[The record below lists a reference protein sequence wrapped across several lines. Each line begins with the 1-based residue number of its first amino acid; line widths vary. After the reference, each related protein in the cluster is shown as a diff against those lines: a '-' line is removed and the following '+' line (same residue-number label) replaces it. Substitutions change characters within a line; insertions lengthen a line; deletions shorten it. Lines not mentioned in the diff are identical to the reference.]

1 MARGRPRGN
10 GKLPAL
16 HACLPA
22 APVDDGPTSESMRLP
37 TILLRAAAAL
47 LLFAAGAC
55 TPPREAPDRLVIW
68 HQKTG
73 AERAFFEEAVAAYNK
88 KHPEERVVA
97 LYREGEELRNSFI
110 IAAVAGQGPDLVFGP
125 SDNVAV
131 FAGTRVIR
139 PWDAV
144 VGPEFLDGFTGDG
157 IVRWEGQ
164 PWMVADQIGNQLML
178 VYDRQTVGRAPET
191 LDELIELGR
200 RLTLRRGEQVER
212 YALTWNYAEP
222 YFFIPFLTGFGGWIM
237 DEAGRP
243 TLDTPEMRAALQFVL
258 DLRDKHGVIPRYED
272 YNTANLMFLRKRAAM
287 IINGPWAWSDY
298 GVPERSMLALLPV
311 NTATGLRCRPVIAAK
326 GYCLNI
332 NTPPEKFALVRRVL
346 RFFTGEDIQLA
357 MAQRLFTTPTLH
369 RALESPAFR
378 GNTVLQM
385 ALEQSK
391 NAVPMPID
399 VNLRYIWDGIRGPY
413 RRVFTGDLTPDEAAR
428 QMQRE
433 AERRIRE
440 GLP

>member
-1 MARGRPRGN
+1 
-10 GKLPAL
+10 
-16 HACLPA
+16 
-22 APVDDGPTSESMRLP
+22 MRLP
-37 TILLRAAAAL
+37 TILQRAATAAL
-47 LLFAAGAC
+47 MLAVAGC

-73 AERAFFEEAVAAYNK
+73 AERVFFEDAVAAYNR

-144 VGPEFLDGFTGDG
+144 VGPEFFERFTDDG
-157 IVRWEGQ
+157 IVRWENQ

-178 VYDRQTVGRAPET
+178 VYDRQMVERPPET
-191 LDELIELGR
+191 LEELIALGKK
-200 RLTLRRGEQVER
+200 LTLRSDDRVER

-222 YFFIPFLTGFGGWIM
+222 YFFIPFLTGLGGWIM
-237 DEAGRP
+237 DNDGNP

-258 DLRDKHGVIPRYED
+258 DLRDKHGLIPRYED
-272 YNTANLMFLRKRAAM
+272 YNTANLMFLRRRAAM

-298 GVPERSMLALLPV
+298 GVPESSMLALLPM
-311 NTATGLRCRPVIAAK
+311 NTQTGLRCRPVIAAK
-326 GYCLNI
+326 GYCLSV

-346 RFFTGEDIQLA
+346 EYFTGEEIQLA
-357 MAQRLFTTPTLH
+357 MAQRLFTTPTRR
-369 RALESPAFR
+369 RALESPEFR
-378 GNTVLQM
+378 ANAVLQL

-399 VNLRYIWDGIRGPY
+399 PRLRYIWDGIRGPY

-428 QMQRE
+428 EMQLE
-433 AERRIRE
+433 AERRIAE

>member
-1 MARGRPRGN
+1 
-10 GKLPAL
+10 
-16 HACLPA
+16 
-22 APVDDGPTSESMRLP
+22 MRLP
-37 TILLRAAAAL
+37 KMLQRAAAAAL
-47 LLFAAGAC
+47 LLAGAGC
-55 TPPREAPDRLVIW
+55 TPPREAPDRVVIW

-73 AERAFFEEAVAAYNK
+73 AERVFFEEAVAEYNRRN
-88 KHPEERVVA
+88 PDERVVA

-139 PWDAV
+139 PLDALL
-144 VGPEFLDGFTGDG
+144 GPEFLDRFTDDG
-157 IVRWEGQ
+157 VVRWKDQ

-178 VYDRQTVGRAPET
+178 VYDRQMVERPPET
-191 LDELIELGR
+191 LDELVSLGKE
-200 RLTLRRGEQVER
+200 LTLRNGDRVER

-237 DEAGRP
+237 DAEGNP

-258 DLRDKHGVIPRYED
+258 DLRDKHGLIPRYED

-298 GVPERSMLALLPV
+298 GVPESSMLALLPV
-311 NTATGLRCRPVIAAK
+311 NTETGLRCRPVIAAK
-326 GYCLNI
+326 GYCLSI
-332 NTPPEKFALVRRVL
+332 NTPPEKFALIRRVL
-346 RFFTGEDIQLA
+346 GFFTGEEMQLA
-357 MAQRLFTTPTLH
+357 MAQRLFTTPTLR
-369 RALESPAFR
+369 RALDSPEFR
-378 GNTVLQM
+378 GNAVLQL

-391 NAVPMPID
+391 NSVPMPID
-399 VNLRYIWDGIRGPY
+399 AKLRYIWDGIRGPY

-428 QMQRE
+428 EMQRE
-433 AERRIRE
+433 AEQRIAE
-440 GLP
+440 GMP

>member
-1 MARGRPRGN
+1 MARVEAGGN
-10 GKLPAL
+10 GKLASL
-16 HACLPA
+16 HACLA
-22 APVDDGPTSESMRLP
+22 ASAVDDGSNEDMRLP
-37 TILLRAAAAL
+37 KILQRAAAAVL
-47 LLFAAGAC
+47 LLAVVGC
-55 TPPREAPDRLVIW
+55 SPPREAPDRVVIW

-73 AERAFFEEAVAAYNK
+73 AERVFFEEAVETYNRL
-88 KHPEERVVA
+88 HPDERVVA

-131 FAGTRVIR
+131 FAATRVIR
-139 PWDAV
+139 PWDALL
-144 VGPEFLDGFTGDG
+144 GTEFFDRFTDDGV
-157 IVRWEGQ
+157 VRWEGQ

-178 VYDRQTVGRAPET
+178 VYDRQMVGRPPET
-191 LDELIELGR
+191 LEELIVLGKK
-200 RLTLRRGEQVER
+200 LTLRNEDRVER

-237 DEAGRP
+237 DAEGNP

-258 DLRDKHGVIPRYED
+258 DLRDKHGLIPRYED

-298 GVPERSMLALLPV
+298 GVPESSMLALLPV

-326 GYCLNI
+326 GYCLSI

-346 RFFTGEDIQLA
+346 EFFTGEEMQLA
-357 MAQRLFTTPTLH
+357 MAQRLFTTPTLR
-369 RALESPAFR
+369 RALESPEFR
-378 GNTVLQM
+378 GNAVLQL

-391 NAVPMPID
+391 NAVPMPI
-399 VNLRYIWDGIRGPY
+399 NAKLRYIWDGIRGPY

-428 QMQRE
+428 AMQRE
-433 AERRIRE
+433 AEERIAE
-440 GLP
+440 GMP